1 MLCFLG
7 FLNGSNGNGNVVI
20 QLKKL
25 AKRVKMNG
33 EQKEGGTLR
42 FQFTCTV
49 VLRVFF
55 GILIVSLCINYSV
68 YNLF

>member
-1 MLCFLG
+1 MLCFLV
-7 FLNGSNGNGNVVI
+7 FLNGSNGNENIVI

-42 FQFTCTV
+42 FQFTYLYSSFKGVFWHLNCLTV
-49 VLRVFF
+49 YQLF
-55 GILIVSLCINYSV
+55 SL
-68 YNLF
+68 